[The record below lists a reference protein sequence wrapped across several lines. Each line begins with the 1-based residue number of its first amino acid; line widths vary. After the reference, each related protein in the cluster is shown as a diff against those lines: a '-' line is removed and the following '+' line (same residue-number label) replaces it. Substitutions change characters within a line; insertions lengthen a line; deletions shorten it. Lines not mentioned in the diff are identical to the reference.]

1 MMRSTTTDV
10 AAVGM
15 DASGL
20 ARAAARVDEGVERGL
35 YPGGVLWVER
45 SGCTALVHSAG
56 HTDFER
62 TRAVDENTI
71 FDLASVTKPVAMASS
86 MLLLCQE
93 GRVHLGEPVTDFF
106 PRRSLPHLKN
116 VTLRHLLT
124 HTSGLPPWKDMYSK
138 GQNRDE
144 VIDEL
149 LMIPLDHEPGTYYAY
164 SCLGYIMLSLVL
176 ETVAGERL
184 DEFARR
190 RIFEPL
196 GMSNTSFNPDKNSGP
211 AIAATDHCPMR
222 KCKLVG
228 EVHDGNAYALG
239 GVSGNAGLFST
250 AADLAK
256 FCRAI
261 LPSAV
266 AAEEASSPN
275 GTPQPHT
282 RVLSRTAVARMFVN
296 AIPESLGG
304 QTVGWF
310 TYPNDMLCA
319 GDLASRKAIAH
330 SGFTGTAVVID
341 PEYDLFA
348 ILLTNRVCREGEGTE
363 FRHLRR
369 RIFNAVLGSIV
380 W

>member
-1 MMRSTTTDV
+1 MAQLLKTSPNE
-10 AAVGM
+10 AGM
-15 DASGL
+15 DPGRL
-20 ARAAARVDEGVERGL
+20 ARAAQIVDEGVEREL

-45 SGCTALVHSAG
+45 RGATALIHSTG
-56 HTDFER
+56 YTDFER
-62 TRAVDENTI
+62 ETPVDENTI
-71 FDLASVTKPVAMASS
+71 YDLASVTKPVAMGSS
-86 MLLLCQE
+86 MLLLCQD
-93 GRVHLGEPVTDFF
+93 GRVHLGEPATDFF
-106 PRRSLPHLKN
+106 PERSLPHLKN

-138 GQNRDE
+138 GQTRDGL
-144 VIDEL
+144 IDEL
-149 LMIPLDHEPGTYYAY
+149 LMIPLDHEPGTHYAY

-176 ETVAGERL
+176 QAVAGERL
-184 DEFARR
+184 DQFARK

-196 GMSNTSFNPDKNSGP
+196 GMSDTTYNPDKSSNRP
-211 AIAATDHCPMR
+211 IAATDHCPMR

-228 EVHDGNAYALG
+228 DVHDGNAYAMN

-250 AADLAK
+250 STDLAR

-261 LPSAV
+261 TPPSDAGS
-266 AAEEASSPN
+266 ASPFSP
-275 GTPQPHT
+275 P
-282 RVLSRTAVARMFVN
+282 VVARMLAS
-296 AIPESLGG
+296 AIPESVGG
-304 QTVGWF
+304 QTIGWF
-310 TYPNDMLCA
+310 TYPNDMLPA
-319 GDLASRKAIAH
+319 GDLVSRRAVGH

-341 PEYDLFA
+341 PEYELFA

>member
-1 MMRSTTTDV
+1 MRIDPN
-10 AAVGM
+10 AAGM
-15 DASGL
+15 DSAGL
-20 ARAAARVDEGVERGL
+20 ACAAARLQEGVERGL

-45 SGCTALVHSAG
+45 AGRTALVCSAG
-56 HTDFER
+56 HTDFEQ
-62 TRAVDENTI
+62 TTAVDENTI
-71 FDLASVTKPVAMASS
+71 YDLASVTKPVAMASS
-86 MLLLCQE
+86 MLILCQE

-106 PRRSLPHLKN
+106 PGRSLPHLKN
-116 VTLRHLLT
+116 VTVRHLLT
-124 HTSGLPPWKDMYSK
+124 HTSGLPPWKDMYSR
-138 GQNRDE
+138 GQSRDE

-149 LMIPLDHEPGTYYAY
+149 LMIPLDHEPGTHYAY
-164 SCLGYIMLSLVL
+164 SCLGYIMLSLIL
-176 ETVAGERL
+176 EAVVGERL
-184 DEFARR
+184 DEFARK

-196 GMSNTSFNPDKNSGP
+196 GMSSTSFNPDSPPGRP
-211 AIAATDHCPMR
+211 IAATDHCPMR
-222 KCKLVG
+222 KRKLVG

-250 AADLAK
+250 ASDLAK

-261 LPSAV
+261 LPAACPGGRVSTRSEAPSTSQARVFSPTSV
-266 AAEEASSPN
+266 AK
-275 GTPQPHT
+275 
-282 RVLSRTAVARMFVN
+282 MFAN

-304 QTVGWF
+304 QTIGWF

-319 GDLASRKAIAH
+319 GDLASRRAIAH

-363 FRHLRR
+363 FLHLRR